1 MDGFSMRPLTL
12 ELEKILVGGRV
23 DKITQQNKANLTF
36 TVRQPG
42 KTFLLRLSTAPQNP
56 SVHLLKRAPENLP
69 EPPTFCMVLRKNL
82 EDGRISA
89 IRQHELDRIIF
100 IDVDSIGAGG
110 RIQTFTLA
118 AELIGKYSNLILI
131 SDGQIIDALK
141 KIGTNSSRV
150 RTVLPNQ
157 NYQLPPA
164 QDKLDIFAADVEK
177 ILARIQSDET
187 LRLDKAIMNSCQGF
201 GPQSVRETIFL
212 SGLPNDIKIS
222 ALDAADF
229 LSLKNS
235 LIEIRDAAKSPT
247 PCMVI
252 GSCERGDEKFFPERS
267 DTTAVPPFSKRP
279 PCMIEDAGKIL
290 AISAVKLDY
299 LRGNVKIFP
308 TLSELLETADELA
321 GSYVPPDKE
330 KFSKLVNNELR
341 RATNKISVLE
351 EELAAAENADDWR
364 IRADN
369 LSTYRYRFKDHADE
383 KISVP
388 NIYSETGE
396 EISIPLDRRL
406 TIAANVQAAYK
417 KYDKL
422 KRSTK
427 FIAAQ
432 IELCREEIF
441 YLESVAHSLTAST
454 TLADIDEIRT
464 ELIAGGYLKE
474 TRKKTALSKK
484 PQPLK
489 FFAPD
494 GTEILVGKNNSQNDR
509 LTFKIAAP
517 DDLWLHTKD
526 ITGSHVIV
534 RSSSVSGETLQLAA
548 EIAAHFSKAQSSS
561 KVPVDYVQ
569 CRFVKKPSGAK
580 PGFVIFTN
588 QRTLYVT
595 PSDDL
600 KNILA
605 QAQE

>member
-1 MDGFSMRPLTL
+1 MRPLTL
-12 ELEKILVGGRV
+12 ELEKFLVGGRV
-23 DKITQQNKANLTF
+23 DKITQQNKANLTM
-36 TVRQPG
+36 TIRQPG

-56 SVHLLKRAPENLP
+56 SVHVLKKSPENLP

-82 EDGRISA
+82 EGGRIAA

-110 RIQTFTLA
+110 KIQTFTIA

-131 SDGQIIDALK
+131 FDGQIIDALK

-164 QDKLDIFAADVEK
+164 QDKLDIFSCDVEK
-177 ILARIQSDET
+177 ILERIQADKT

-201 GPQSVRETIFL
+201 GPQSVKETIFL

-229 LSLKNS
+229 DSLKNS
-235 LIEIRDAAKSPT
+235 LIEIRDAAKN
-247 PCMVI
+247 
-252 GSCERGDEKFFPERS
+252 PE
-267 DTTAVPPFSKRP
+267 

-290 AISAVKLDY
+290 AISAVKLNY
-299 LRGNVKIFP
+299 LRGDVRTFE
-308 TLSELLETADELA
+308 TLSELLEVADEIS
-321 GSYVPPDKE
+321 GSYIPPDKE

-351 EELAAAENADDWR
+351 NELAAAENADDWR

-369 LSTYRYRFKDHADE
+369 LSTYRYQFKDHADDE
-383 KISVP
+383 ITVD
-388 NIYSETGE
+388 NIYDGE
-396 EISIPLDRRL
+396 KISIPLDRRL
-406 TIAANVQAAYK
+406 TIAANVQACYK

-427 FIAAQ
+427 FIAEQ

-454 TLADIDEIRT
+454 TLVDIDEIRT
-464 ELIAGGYLKE
+464 ELISGGYLKE
-474 TRKKTALSKK
+474 AKKRTAPSKK

-489 FFAPD
+489 FLAPD

-517 DDLWLHTKD
+517 DDLWLHTKE

-534 RSSSVSGETLQLAA
+534 RSSNVSDETLQLAA
-548 EIAAHFSKAQSSS
+548 ELAAHFSKAQNSS

-569 CRFVKKPSGAK
+569 CKFVKKPSGAK

-595 PSDDL
+595 PSDEL

-605 QAQE
+605 QAQD

>member
-1 MDGFSMRPLTL
+1 MRPLTL
-12 ELEKILVGGRV
+12 ELEKFLVGGRV
-23 DKITQQNKANLTF
+23 DKITQQNKANLTM
-36 TVRQPG
+36 TIRQPG

-56 SVHLLKRAPENLP
+56 SVHVLKKSPENLP

-82 EDGRISA
+82 EGGRIAA

-110 RIQTFTLA
+110 KIQTFTIA

-164 QDKLDIFAADVEK
+164 QDKLDIFSCDVEK
-177 ILARIQSDET
+177 ILERIQADKT

-201 GPQSVRETIFL
+201 GPQSVKETIFL

-229 LSLKNS
+229 DSLKNS
-235 LIEIRDAAKSPT
+235 LIEIRDAAKN
-247 PCMVI
+247 
-252 GSCERGDEKFFPERS
+252 PE
-267 DTTAVPPFSKRP
+267 

-290 AISAVKLDY
+290 AISAVKLNY
-299 LRGNVKIFP
+299 LRGDVRTFE
-308 TLSELLETADELA
+308 TLSELLEVADEIS
-321 GSYVPPDKE
+321 GSYIPPDKE

-351 EELAAAENADDWR
+351 NELAAAENADDWR

-369 LSTYRYRFKDHADE
+369 LSTYRYQFKDHADDE
-383 KISVP
+383 ITVD
-388 NIYSETGE
+388 NIYDGE
-396 EISIPLDRRL
+396 KISIPLDRRL
-406 TIAANVQAAYK
+406 TIAANVQACYK

-427 FIAAQ
+427 FIAEQ

-454 TLADIDEIRT
+454 TLVDIDEIRT
-464 ELIAGGYLKE
+464 ELISGGYLKE
-474 TRKKTALSKK
+474 AKKRTAPSKK

-489 FFAPD
+489 FLAPD

-517 DDLWLHTKD
+517 DDLWLHTKE

-534 RSSSVSGETLQLAA
+534 RSSNVSDETLQLAA
-548 EIAAHFSKAQSSS
+548 ELAAHFSKAQNSS

-569 CRFVKKPSGAK
+569 CKFVKKPSGAK

-595 PSDDL
+595 PSDEL

-605 QAQE
+605 QAQD

>member
-1 MDGFSMRPLTL
+1 MNLDGFSMRPLTL
-12 ELEKILVGGRV
+12 ELEKFLVGGRV

-36 TVRQPG
+36 TIRQPG
-42 KTFLLRLSTAPQNP
+42 KTFLLRISLAPQNP
-56 SVHLLKRAPENLP
+56 SVHILSKAPENLP

-82 EDGRISA
+82 EGGRIAS

-110 RIQTFTLA
+110 KIQTFTLA

-131 SDGQIIDALK
+131 DDGQIVDALK

-157 NYQLPPA
+157 SYQMPPA
-164 QDKLDIFAADVEK
+164 QDKLDIFAMNIEK
-177 ILARIQSDET
+177 ILERVKTDESA
-187 LRLDKAIMNSCQGF
+187 RLDKAILNVCQGF
-201 GPQSVRETIFL
+201 SPVSVRETIYL
-212 SGLPNDIKIS
+212 AGLPVDVKIS
-222 ALDAADF
+222 ALDEKDF
-229 LSLKNS
+229 DSLRDA
-235 LIEIRDAAKSPT
+235 LIEIRDAAKNPT
-247 PCMVI
+247 
-252 GSCERGDEKFFPERS
+252 
-267 DTTAVPPFSKRP
+267 
-279 PCMIEDAGKIL
+279 PCMIEDARKIL

-299 LRGNVKIFP
+299 LCGNMRTFEN
-308 TLSELLETADELA
+308 LSELLETADEIA

-330 KFSKLVNNELR
+330 KFSKLVHNELR

-351 EELAAAENADDWR
+351 SELTAAENADDWR

-369 LSTYRYRFKDHADE
+369 LSTYRYQFKDHADDE
-383 KISVP
+383 ITVT
-388 NIYSETGE
+388 NIYSENAE

-406 TIAANVQAAYK
+406 TIAANVQACYK

-432 IELCREEIF
+432 IELCREEII
-441 YLESVAHSLTAST
+441 YLESIEHSLTAST

-464 ELIAGGYLKE
+464 ELIASGYLKDAK
-474 TRKKTALSKK
+474 KKTALSKK

-494 GTEILVGKNNSQNDR
+494 GTEILVGKNNAQNDR

-534 RSSSVSGETLQLAA
+534 RSSNVSDETLQFAA
-548 EIAAHFSKAQSSS
+548 EIAAYFSKARDSS

-569 CRFVKKPSGAK
+569 CKFVKKPSGAK

-588 QRTLYVT
+588 QRTIYVT
-595 PSDDL
+595 VREGIQ
-600 KNILA
+600 NILLPA
-605 QAQE
+605 QD

>member
-12 ELEKILVGGRV
+12 ELEKNLVGGRV

-36 TVRQPG
+36 TIRQPG
-42 KTFLLRLSTAPQNP
+42 KTFLLRISLAPQNP
-56 SVHLLKRAPENLP
+56 SVHLLKKSPENLP

-82 EDGRISA
+82 EGGRIAA

-110 RIQTFTLA
+110 KIQTFTLA

-131 SDGQIIDALK
+131 SDGLIVDALK

-164 QDKLDIFAADVEK
+164 QDKLDIFATDAEK
-177 ILARIQSDET
+177 ILAHIQADKDS
-187 LRLDKAIMNSCQGF
+187 RLDKAIMNSCQGF
-201 GPQSVRETIFL
+201 GPQSVRETIYL
-212 SGLPNDIKIS
+212 AGLPNDIKIS

-229 LSLKNS
+229 DSLKAA
-235 LIEIRDAAKSPT
+235 LIEIKENFV
-247 PCMVI
+247 PCMV
-252 GSCERGDEKFFPERS
+252 
-267 DTTAVPPFSKRP
+267 
-279 PCMIEDAGKIL
+279 EDAGKIL
-290 AISAVKLDY
+290 AISAVKLNY
-299 LRGNVKIFP
+299 LRGNVRTFE
-308 TLSELLETADELA
+308 TLSELLETADEIS

-351 EELAAAENADDWR
+351 NELAAAENADDWR

-369 LSTYRYRFKDHADE
+369 LSTYRYQFKDHADDA
-383 KISVP
+383 VTVD
-388 NIYSETGE
+388 NIYDGE
-396 EISIPLDRRL
+396 KISIPLDRRL
-406 TIAANVQAAYK
+406 TIAANVQAFYK

-427 FIAAQ
+427 FIAEQ

-441 YLESVAHSLTAST
+441 YLESIAHALTAST
-454 TLADIDEIRT
+454 TLVDIDEIRT

-474 TRKKTALSKK
+474 AKKRTAPSKK

-517 DDLWLHTKD
+517 DDLWLHTKE

-534 RSSSVSGETLQLAA
+534 RSSNVSDETLQLAA
-548 EIAAHFSKAQSSS
+548 ELAAHFSKAQNSS

-569 CRFVKKPSGAK
+569 CKFVKKPSGAK

-595 PSDDL
+595 PSDEL

-605 QAQE
+605 QAQD

>member
-1 MDGFSMRPLTL
+1 MNLDGFSMRPLTL
-12 ELEKILVGGRV
+12 ELEKNLVGGRV
-23 DKITQQNKANLTF
+23 DKITQQNKANLTI
-36 TVRQPG
+36 TIRQPG
-42 KTFLLRLSTAPQNP
+42 KTFLLRISLAPQNP
-56 SVHLLKRAPENLP
+56 SVHLLKKSPENLP

-82 EDGRISA
+82 EGGRIAA

-110 RIQTFTLA
+110 KIQTFTLA

-131 SDGQIIDALK
+131 NDGQIVDALK

-164 QDKLDIFAADVEK
+164 QDKLDIFSCDVEK
-177 ILARIQSDET
+177 ILERIQADKDS
-187 LRLDKAIMNSCQGF
+187 RLDKAIMNSCQGF
-201 GPQSVRETIFL
+201 GPQSVRETIYL
-212 SGLPNDIKIS
+212 AGLPNDIKIS
-222 ALDAADF
+222 ALDAKDF
-229 LSLKNS
+229 DSLKDS
-235 LIEIRDAAKSPT
+235 LIEIRDAAKNPT
-247 PCMVI
+247 PCMI
-252 GSCERGDEKFFPERS
+252 D
-267 DTTAVPPFSKRP
+267 
-279 PCMIEDAGKIL
+279 DAGKIL
-290 AISAVKLDY
+290 AISAVKLNY
-299 LRGNVKIFP
+299 LRGNERTFES
-308 TLSELLETADELA
+308 LSELLEVADEIA

-341 RATNKISVLE
+341 RATNKIAVLE
-351 EELAAAENADDWR
+351 SELAAAENADDWR

-369 LSTYRYRFKDHADE
+369 LSTYRYQLKDHADDE
-383 KISVP
+383 ITVA
-388 NIYSETGE
+388 NIYDGE
-396 EISIPLDRRL
+396 KISIPLDRKL
-406 TIAANVQAAYK
+406 TIAANVQACYK

-427 FIAAQ
+427 FIARQ

-441 YLESVAHSLTAST
+441 YLESIAHSLTAST

-474 TRKKTALSKK
+474 AKKRTALSKK

-489 FFAPD
+489 FIAPD
-494 GTEILVGKNNSQNDR
+494 GTEILIGKNNLQNDR

-517 DDLWLHTKD
+517 DDLWLHTKN

-534 RSSSVSGETLQLAA
+534 RSSSVSDETLQLAA
-548 EIAAHFSKAQSSS
+548 ELAAHFSKAQNSS

-569 CRFVKKPSGAK
+569 CKFVKKPSGAK

-595 PSDDL
+595 PSDAL

-605 QAQE
+605 QAQD

>member
-1 MDGFSMRPLTL
+1 MNLDGFSMRPLTL
-12 ELEKILVGGRV
+12 ELEKNLVGGRV
-23 DKITQQNKANLTF
+23 DKITQQNKANLTI
-36 TVRQPG
+36 TIRQPG
-42 KTFLLRLSTAPQNP
+42 KTFLLRISLAPQNP
-56 SVHLLKRAPENLP
+56 SVHLLKKSPENLP

-82 EDGRISA
+82 EGGRVAA

-110 RIQTFTLA
+110 KIQTFTLV

-131 SDGQIIDALK
+131 SDGVIVDALK

-164 QDKLDIFAADVEK
+164 QDKLDIFATDVEK
-177 ILARIQSDET
+177 ILSRIKAEDS
-187 LRLDKAIMNSCQGF
+187 RLDKAIMNTCQGF
-201 GPQSVRETIFL
+201 GPQSVRETIF
-212 SGLPNDIKIS
+212 SVGLPNDIKIS
-222 ALDAADF
+222 ALDGKDF
-229 LSLKNS
+229 DSLKNS
-235 LIEIRDAAKSPT
+235 LIEIRDAAKNPT
-247 PCMVI
+247 PCMI
-252 GSCERGDEKFFPERS
+252 
-267 DTTAVPPFSKRP
+267 
-279 PCMIEDAGKIL
+279 IDAGKIL
-290 AISAVKLDY
+290 AISAVKLNY
-299 LRGNVKIFP
+299 LQGDVRTFE
-308 TLSELLETADELA
+308 TLSELLETADEIA

-330 KFSKLVNNELR
+330 KFSKLVGNELR
-341 RATNKISVLE
+341 RAVNKISVLE
-351 EELAAAENADDWR
+351 SELAAAENADDWR

-369 LSTYRYRFKDHADE
+369 LSTYRYRFKDHADDE
-383 KISVP
+383 ITVE
-388 NIYSETGE
+388 NIYDGE
-396 EISIPLDRRL
+396 KISIPLDRRI
-406 TIAANVQAAYK
+406 TIAANVQACYK

-427 FIAAQ
+427 FIAEQ

-454 TLADIDEIRT
+454 TIADIDEIRT

-474 TRKKTALSKK
+474 VKKRTALSKK

-489 FFAPD
+489 FTAPD

-517 DDLWLHTKD
+517 DDLWLHTKE

-534 RSSSVSGETLQLAA
+534 RSSNVSNETLQLAA
-548 EIAAHFSKAQSSS
+548 EIAAHFSKARDSS

-569 CRFVKKPSGAK
+569 CKFVKKPSGAK

-595 PSDDL
+595 PREDIQ
-600 KNILA
+600 NILS
-605 QAQE
+605 QAQD

>member
-1 MDGFSMRPLTL
+1 MNLDGFSMRSLTL

-23 DKITQQNKANLTF
+23 DKITQQNKVNLTF
-36 TVRQPG
+36 TIRQPG
-42 KTFLLRLSTAPQNP
+42 KTFLLRISLAPQNP
-56 SVHLLKRAPENLP
+56 SVHLIKKSPENLP

-82 EDGRISA
+82 ENGRIAA

-131 SDGQIIDALK
+131 NDGQIIDALK

-157 NYQLPPA
+157 AYQMPPA
-164 QDKLDIFAADVEK
+164 QDKLDIFSVDVEK
-177 ILARIQSDET
+177 IIERIQSDKSA
-187 LRLDKAIMNSCQGF
+187 RLDKAILEVCQGF
-201 GPQSVRETIFL
+201 SPVSVRETIFL

-222 ALDAADF
+222 ALDAKDF
-229 LSLKNS
+229 DSLKNS
-235 LIEIRDAAKSPT
+235 LIDIRDAAKVPT
-247 PCMVI
+247 
-252 GSCERGDEKFFPERS
+252 
-267 DTTAVPPFSKRP
+267 
-279 PCMIEDAGKIL
+279 PCMIEDAGKVL
-290 AISAVKLDY
+290 AISAVKLNY
-299 LRGNVKIFP
+299 LRGNVRTFE
-308 TLSELLETADELA
+308 TLSELLEVADELA

-330 KFSKLVNNELR
+330 KFFRLVNNELR

-351 EELAAAENADDWR
+351 SELAAADNADDWR

-369 LSTYRYRFKDHADE
+369 LSTYRYQFKDHADDL
-383 KISVP
+383 ITVQ
-388 NIYSETGE
+388 NIYDGA
-396 EISIPLDRRL
+396 EISIPLDKRL
-406 TIAANVQAAYK
+406 TISANIQACYK

-427 FIAAQ
+427 FIAEQ
-432 IELCREEIF
+432 IRICREEII
-441 YLESVAHSLTAST
+441 YLESIAHSLTAST

-464 ELIAGGYLKE
+464 ELIAGGYLKDA
-474 TRKKTALSKK
+474 KKRTALSKK

-489 FFAPD
+489 FIAPD
-494 GTEILVGKNNSQNDR
+494 GTEILIGKNNAQNDR

-534 RSSSVSGETLQLAA
+534 RSSNVSDETLQLAA
-548 EIAAHFSKAQSSS
+548 ELAAHFSKAQNSS

-569 CRFVKKPSGAK
+569 CKFVKKPSGAK

-595 PSDDL
+595 PREDL
-600 KNILA
+600 INLERGDNIA
-605 QAQE
+605 

>member
-1 MDGFSMRPLTL
+1 MRPLTL
-12 ELEKILVGGRV
+12 ELEKFLVGGRV
-23 DKITQQNKANLTF
+23 DKITQQNKANLTM
-36 TVRQPG
+36 TIRQPG

-56 SVHLLKRAPENLP
+56 SVHVLKKSPENLP

-82 EDGRISA
+82 EGGRIAA

-110 RIQTFTLA
+110 KIQTFTIA

-164 QDKLDIFAADVEK
+164 QDKLDIFSCDVEK
-177 ILARIQSDET
+177 ILERIQADKT

-201 GPQSVRETIFL
+201 GPQSVKETIFL

-229 LSLKNS
+229 DSLKNS
-235 LIEIRDAAKSPT
+235 LIEIRDAAKNPT
-247 PCMVI
+247 
-252 GSCERGDEKFFPERS
+252 
-267 DTTAVPPFSKRP
+267 

-290 AISAVKLDY
+290 AISAVKLNY
-299 LRGNVKIFP
+299 LRGNVRTFE
-308 TLSELLETADELA
+308 TLSELLEVADEIS
-321 GSYVPPDKE
+321 GSYIPPDKE

-351 EELAAAENADDWR
+351 NELAAAENADDWR

-369 LSTYRYRFKDHADE
+369 LSTYRYQFKDHADDE
-383 KISVP
+383 ITVD
-388 NIYSETGE
+388 NIYDGE
-396 EISIPLDRRL
+396 KISIPLDRRL
-406 TIAANVQAAYK
+406 TIAANVQACYK

-427 FIAAQ
+427 FIAEQ

-454 TLADIDEIRT
+454 TLVDIDEIRT
-464 ELIAGGYLKE
+464 ELISGGYLKE
-474 TRKKTALSKK
+474 AKKRTAPSKK

-489 FFAPD
+489 FLAPD

-517 DDLWLHTKD
+517 DDLWLHTKE

-534 RSSSVSGETLQLAA
+534 RSSNVSDETLQLAA
-548 EIAAHFSKAQSSS
+548 ELAAHFSKAQNSS

-569 CRFVKKPSGAK
+569 CKFVKKPSGAK

-595 PSDDL
+595 PSDEL

-605 QAQE
+605 QAQD

>member
-1 MDGFSMRPLTL
+1 MNLDGFSMRPLTL
-12 ELEKILVGGRV
+12 ELEKFLVGGRV
-23 DKITQQNKANLTF
+23 DKITQQNKANLTM
-36 TVRQPG
+36 TIRQPG

-56 SVHLLKRAPENLP
+56 SVHLLKKSPENLP

-82 EDGRISA
+82 ENGRVAA

-110 RIQTFTLA
+110 KIQTFTLA

-164 QDKLDIFAADVEK
+164 QDKLDIFSVDVEK
-177 ILARIQSDET
+177 ILERIQADKD
-187 LRLDKAIMNSCQGF
+187 LRLDKAIMNTCQGF
-201 GPQSVRETIFL
+201 GPQSVKETIFL
-212 SGLPNDIKIS
+212 SGLPNDMKIS
-222 ALDAADF
+222 ALDAKDF
-229 LSLKNS
+229 DSLKNS
-235 LIEIRDAAKSPT
+235 LIEIRDAAKSP
-247 PCMVI
+247 V
-252 GSCERGDEKFFPERS
+252 
-267 DTTAVPPFSKRP
+267 
-279 PCMIEDAGKIL
+279 PCMIEDSGKIL
-290 AISAVKLDY
+290 AISAVKLNY
-299 LRGNVKIFP
+299 LRGNVKIFS
-308 TLSELLETADELA
+308 TLSELLEVADEIA

-351 EELAAAENADDWR
+351 NELAVAENADDWR

-369 LSTYRYRFKDHADE
+369 LSTYRYQFKDHADDE
-383 KISVP
+383 ITVE
-388 NIYSETGE
+388 NIYDGE
-396 EISIPLDRRL
+396 KISIPLDRRL
-406 TIAANVQAAYK
+406 TIAANVQACYK

-427 FIAAQ
+427 FIAEQ
-432 IELCREEIF
+432 IKLCREEIF
-441 YLESVAHSLTAST
+441 YLESIAHALTAST
-454 TLADIDEIRT
+454 TIADIDEIRT

-474 TRKKTALSKK
+474 IKKRTAPSKK

-489 FFAPD
+489 FIAPD

-517 DDLWLHTKD
+517 DDLWLHTKE
-526 ITGSHVIV
+526 ITGSHVII
-534 RSSSVSGETLQLAA
+534 RSSQVSDETLQLAA
-548 EIAAHFSKAQSSS
+548 EIAAHFSKAQNSS

-569 CRFVKKPSGAK
+569 CKFVKKPSGAK

-588 QRTLYVT
+588 QRTIYVT
-595 PSDDL
+595 PRE
-600 KNILA
+600 NIQNFL
-605 QAQE
+605 QSIDFRL

>member
-1 MDGFSMRPLTL
+1 MRPLTL
-12 ELEKILVGGRV
+12 ELEKFLLGGRV
-23 DKITQQNKANLTF
+23 DKITQQNKANLTL
-36 TVRQPG
+36 TIRQPG
-42 KTFLLRLSTAPQNP
+42 RTFLLRLSTAPQNP
-56 SVHLLKRAPENLP
+56 SVHLLKKPPENLP

-82 EDGRISA
+82 EGGRIAA

-110 RIQTFTLA
+110 RIQTLTLA

-131 SDGQIIDALK
+131 SDGQIVDALK

-157 NYQLPPA
+157 PYQMPPA
-164 QDKLDIFAADVEK
+164 QDKLDIFATDVEK
-177 ILARIQSDET
+177 ILERVKAED

-201 GPQSVRETIFL
+201 GPQSVKETIFL
-212 SGLPNDIKIS
+212 AGLPIDIKTS
-222 ALDAADF
+222 ALDAKDF
-229 LSLKNS
+229 DSLRAA
-235 LIEIRDAAKSPT
+235 LIEIRDAAKNPV
-247 PCMVI
+247 PCMV
-252 GSCERGDEKFFPERS
+252 S
-267 DTTAVPPFSKRP
+267 
-279 PCMIEDAGKIL
+279 DAGKIL
-290 AISAVKLDY
+290 AISAVKLNY
-299 LRGNVKIFP
+299 LRGDIRTFE
-308 TLSELLETADELA
+308 TLSELLETADEIA

-330 KFSKLVNNELR
+330 RFSKLVNNELR
-341 RATNKISVLE
+341 RATNKIAVLE

-369 LSTYRYRFKDHADE
+369 LSTYRYRFADHADD

-396 EISIPLDRRL
+396 EISIPLDRRI
-406 TIAANVQAAYK
+406 TIAANVQACYK

-432 IELCREEIF
+432 IELCREEIA
-441 YLESVAHSLTAST
+441 YLETIAHALTAST
-454 TLADIDEIRT
+454 TIADIDEIRT
-464 ELIAGGYLKE
+464 ELITGGYLKE
-474 TRKKTALSKK
+474 AKKRTALSKK

-489 FFAPD
+489 FTAPD
-494 GTEILVGKNNSQNDR
+494 GTEILVGKNNAQNDR

-526 ITGSHVIV
+526 ITGSHVII
-534 RSSSVSGETLQLAA
+534 RSSEVSDETLQFAA
-548 EIAAHFSKAQSSS
+548 EIAAYFSKARDSS

-588 QRTLYVT
+588 QRTIYVT
-595 PSDDL
+595 PREGL
-600 KNILA
+600 EKFLNA
-605 QAQE
+605 ET